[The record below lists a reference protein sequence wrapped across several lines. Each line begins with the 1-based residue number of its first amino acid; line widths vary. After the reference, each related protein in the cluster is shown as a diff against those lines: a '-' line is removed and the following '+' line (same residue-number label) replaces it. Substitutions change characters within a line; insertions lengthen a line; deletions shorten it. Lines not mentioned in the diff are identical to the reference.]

1 MRPLIC
7 LYFILRK
14 GKRRLITPGLLFMFA
29 LSACS
34 ILRMPEAEPARIT
47 TGSGLTYVILHQG
60 DGRKPVK
67 GDKVSVHYTGM
78 LSDSTLFDSSLE
90 RGEPAEFRLG
100 NGQVIPG
107 LEEGVALMNE
117 GTKARFVIPPDLA
130 YGEKGFG
137 PVPGNETL
145 YFEVQLLKV
154 AKTAMEHDTGDLQV
168 QEVHGGLKYALLDKG
183 KGKPL
188 SEGMY
193 VSLNYTGYID
203 DKEPRVFDSSYE
215 RDTPLSFVIG
225 RGTVIPGW
233 EAVLPLLRVGDIAKV
248 WIPWEM
254 AYGES
259 GRGPIPPRT
268 NLVFNLEVLDADIPE
283 APEKFSV
290 DGLDTLKTESG
301 LRYIII
307 REGTGDLPVLGN
319 VLEIHYSG
327 YLSDGTLFDSSVER
341 GEPLRFVQGRGQVI
355 EGLDEAFYLLPGG
368 TKARLIIP
376 PQLAFGEEGNG
387 PVPPGET
394 LIFDVELLDIKR

>member
-1 MRPLIC
+1 MKPLIC
-7 LYFILRK
+7 LYFLLQK
-14 GKRRLITPGLLFMFA
+14 STRRLTTLALLFMIGI
-29 LSACS
+29 SACS
-34 ILRMPEAEPARIT
+34 VLRIPEAEPEKIT
-47 TGSGLTYVILHQG
+47 TDSGLTYVILHQG
-60 DGRKPVK
+60 DGTKPTK

-78 LSDSTLFDSSLE
+78 LSDSTLFDSSYE
-90 RGEPAEFRLG
+90 RGEPVAFRLG

-130 YGEKGFG
+130 YGEKGYG

-154 AKTAMEHDTGDLQV
+154 TKTAIEHDTADLQV
-168 QEVHGGLKYALLDKG
+168 HEVRDEVKYALLRKG
-183 KGKPL
+183 EGRPL

-203 DKEPRVFDSSYE
+203 EKDLPIFDSSYE
-215 RDTPLSFVIG
+215 RNAPLSFIIG

-233 EAVLPLLRVGDIAKV
+233 ETVLPLLRVGDIAKV

-259 GRGPIPPRT
+259 GRGPIPPGT
-268 NLVFNLEVLDADIPE
+268 DLVFDLEIIDAVTAE
-283 APEKFSV
+283 APEKYRT
-290 DGLDTLKTESG
+290 DGLDTLKTDSG
-301 LRYIII
+301 LQYIII
-307 REGTGDLPVLGN
+307 EEGTGDLPVLGN
-319 VLEIHYSG
+319 VLKVHYSG
-327 YLSDGTLFDSSVER
+327 YLSDMTLFDSSVER
-341 GEPLRFVQGRGQVI
+341 KEPLRFVQGRGQVI
-355 EGLDEAFYLLPGG
+355 KGMDEAFYLLPKG

-376 PQLAFGEEGNG
+376 PKLAFGEKGNG

-394 LIFDVELLDIKR
+394 LIFDVELLDIRR